1 MSRSLLI
8 CALTGMCASVFV
20 LSMNAST
27 LANALAG
34 LTFGLGFAAIT
45 TELFAE
51 MERNK

>member
-1 MSRSLLI
+1 
-8 CALTGMCASVFV
+8 MCASVFV

-45 TELFAE
+45 SELYAE
-51 MERNK
+51 LENHK